1 MMLENKTAV
10 ITGCNRG
17 IGLETLELFSQN
29 KANIFACVRKIDSNF
44 KEKIKLMEKK
54 YSNKIFPIEFDLTN
68 SEIISNAIKT
78 INSQE
83 YDINILVN
91 NAAVIH
97 TKLFQLTK
105 IEEFHE
111 VFNINFFNQ
120 IYFVQGI
127 LRKIQKTKNGS
138 IIFLSSSAAEDGNI
152 GRSAYSSSKAAL
164 RSFAKVLSR
173 ELGSTKIRVN
183 TISPGLTKTDM
194 TFKST
199 DKKFLENIVNDIPLK
214 RIGETSDVAK
224 LILFL
229 SSDLSSYITGQD
241 LRIDGGLK

>member
-1 MMLENKTAV
+1 M
-10 ITGCNRG
+10 
-17 IGLETLELFSQN
+17 
-29 KANIFACVRKIDSNF
+29 
-44 KEKIKLMEKK
+44 
-54 YSNKIFPIEFDLTN
+54 
-68 SEIISNAIKT
+68 
-78 INSQE
+78 
-83 YDINILVN
+83 
-91 NAAVIH
+91 
-97 TKLFQLTK
+97 
-105 IEEFHE
+105 
-111 VFNINFFNQ
+111 
-120 IYFVQGI
+120 
-127 LRKIQKTKNGS
+127 
-138 IIFLSSSAAEDGNI
+138 SSSAAEDGNI

-194 TFKST
+194 MFKST